1 MFINTR
7 VSGFQIIRDETMAM
21 RKLSLGAVIAVA
33 VAGLILTMV
42 TSGVLMSS
50 QTVTSGGTISALN
63 VGVYSDSAC
72 TVNCT
77 SIDWGAT
84 APGNYTTRTVYVK
97 NSGSVPVTLSMATN
111 SWAPSNANSY
121 LVLSW
126 NRANN
131 VLAAGN
137 SVPATLTLNAA
148 SAASA
153 ITTFSVNIVITGTQ

>member
-1 MFINTR
+1 MR
-7 VSGFQIIRDETMAM
+7 TMAM
-21 RKLSLGAVIAVA
+21 RKLTLGIVIAVA
-33 VAGLILTMV
+33 ATGLLLTMV
-42 TSGVLMSS
+42 TSGVLVSS
-50 QTVTSGGTISALN
+50 QTVTSGGTISAIN

-97 NSGSVPVTLSMATN
+97 NTGSVPVTLSMATN
-111 SWAPSNANSY
+111 TWTPANANSY

-131 VLAAGN
+131 VLNPAT
-137 SVPATLTLNAA
+137 SVPSTLTLTAS
-148 SAASA
+148 SAAGA
-153 ITTFSVNIVITGTQ
+153 ITTFSFNIVITGTQ